1 MPFTRKD
8 DVADMSK
15 VTFRVTF
22 IADRGPTSPSAWRR
36 SVAEGD
42 VGGDVDAEDV
52 LRPRHTAWH

>member
-22 IADRGPTSPSAWRR
+22 IADRGPTSPSA
-36 SVAEGD
+36 
-42 VGGDVDAEDV
+42 
-52 LRPRHTAWH
+52 